1 MYIHKCIPAT
11 RVFTNR
17 LQQAL
22 RDAKENIV
30 KITSEVCRDI
40 RWFVEFIPKFN
51 GTATYVHNFPEA
63 SHTIALDASLVR
75 VGGVWNGQ
83 VYTAK
88 IPEHVKA
95 NRSIVHF
102 EMINLLVALNVWKED
117 WKGRCVKF
125 LVDNMAVVNVCN
137 SSFSRDSFLATCI
150 RNIWMLTSVYDIKLV
165 VTHIAGYCNTTADL
179 LSRWE
184 DSEANHN
191 KLKQLISQR
200 SWIFVPSA
208 YFLLNHDI

>member
-102 EMINLLVALNVWKED
+102 EMINLLVALNVWKD
-117 WKGRCVKF
+117 WRGLYVKF
-125 LVDNMAVVNVCN
+125 L
-137 SSFSRDSFLATCI
+137 
-150 RNIWMLTSVYDIKLV
+150 
-165 VTHIAGYCNTTADL
+165 
-179 LSRWE
+179 LSIWE
-184 DSEANHN
+184 DNEANHN
-191 KLKQLISQR
+191 KLKQLISR
-200 SWIFVPSA
+200 PRWVFVPSA
-208 YFLLNHDI
+208 YFLLNDDV